1 MRKRPRA
8 VSAGQ
13 HGIVAVEY
21 ALVVAVIGLLLVAA
35 CYLLFQSVSATFT
48 GMGSC
53 VPASLRNGNGN
64 GIGNGKARGNGKGKA
79 KGNGKSKGTG
89 SGGTGC

>member
-1 MRKRPRA
+1 
-8 VSAGQ
+8 VLSAGQ

-48 GMGSC
+48 GIGRC
-53 VPASLRNGNGN
+53 VPASLGGGN
-64 GIGNGKARGNGKGKA
+64 GISKGNGKGNSKGKA
-79 KGNGKSKGTG
+79 KGNGKGKGN
-89 SGGTGC
+89 GGTGC